1 MFKTVQKKFYSKT
14 GAVLLSTVLLIVG
27 IAAACTIPAAKNERQ
42 SGGAKTLTRT
52 QNELFAILEKTP
64 EATERR
70 FSIIN
75 QITANYRKENKNDD
89 LILFL
94 TDYVKKYPNDKYN
107 AYWLLL
113 SAYIYQE
120 KGAEPIAE
128 MYFERIIKNY
138 NDLSIQGKSSY

>member
-14 GAVLLSTVLLIVG
+14 AAVLLSTVLLIVG
-27 IAAACTIPAAKNERQ
+27 IAAACTIPTAKNERQ

-75 QITANYRKENKNDD
+75 
-89 LILFL
+89 
-94 TDYVKKYPNDKYN
+94 
-107 AYWLLL
+107 
-113 SAYIYQE
+113 
-120 KGAEPIAE
+120 
-128 MYFERIIKNY
+128 YFYAIC
-138 NDLSIQGKSSY
+138 